1 MKPIRRSYAHRG
13 DGARRRQRIKRV
25 LMAMGFFVAVGLLVG
40 SRKAPVEEARAASRS
55 GFNFGLTADSRRL
68 RDELGE
74 AQGELEITRN
84 QLARATKIID
94 FSSKYDIPADLAGAI
109 YDIAMAEGIE
119 PDLGF
124 RLVKLESDFN
134 ERATSPVGA
143 IGLTQVMPATA
154 RYFVKGATR
163 EKLYDRDTNLRV
175 GFRYL
180 RSLIREYDGNL
191 KIALLVYN
199 RGPVAVEAALD
210 MGLDPAH
217 GYDRIVMKGYRG
229 RGTVD

>member
-1 MKPIRRSYAHRG
+1 
-13 DGARRRQRIKRV
+13 
-25 LMAMGFFVAVGLLVG
+25 MAMGFFAAVGLLAG
-40 SRKAPVEEARAASRS
+40 SRKAPVEEARAASHS
-55 GFNFGLTADSRRL
+55 GFDFAITADSRRL
-68 RDELGE
+68 RDQLGE
-74 AQGELEITRN
+74 AQGELEIARN

-109 YDIAMAEGIE
+109 HDIAMAEGIE

-154 RYFVKGATR
+154 RYFVKNATR

-180 RSLIREYDGNL
+180 RSLIREYNGDL

-210 MGLDPAH
+210 MGLDPAN

>member
-1 MKPIRRSYAHRG
+1 
-13 DGARRRQRIKRV
+13 
-25 LMAMGFFVAVGLLVG
+25 MGFFMAVGLLAG
-40 SRKAPVEEARAASRS
+40 SRKAPVEEARAASNS
-55 GFNFGLTADSRRL
+55 GFNFAITADSRRL

-74 AQGELEITRN
+74 AQGELEIARN
-84 QLARATKIID
+84 QLTRATTIID

-154 RYFVKGATR
+154 RYFVKSVTR

-180 RSLIREYDGNL
+180 RSLIREYNGDL

-210 MGLDPAH
+210 MGLDPAN

>member
-1 MKPIRRSYAHRG
+1 
-13 DGARRRQRIKRV
+13 
-25 LMAMGFFVAVGLLVG
+25 MAMGFFVAVGLLVG
-40 SRKAPVEEARAASRS
+40 SRKAPVEEARAESRS
-55 GFNFGLTADSRRL
+55 GFNFAITADSRRL

-180 RSLIREYDGNL
+180 RSLIREYKGDL

-210 MGLDPAH
+210 MGLDPAN

>member
-1 MKPIRRSYAHRG
+1 
-13 DGARRRQRIKRV
+13 
-25 LMAMGFFVAVGLLVG
+25 MGFFAAVGLLAG
-40 SRKAPVEEARAASRS
+40 SRSAPVGEARAASAS
-55 GFNFGLTADSRRL
+55 GFGFGISGESRRL
-68 RDELGE
+68 RDELGA
-74 AQGELEITRN
+74 AQGELELARN
-84 QLARATKIID
+84 QLARATKVIEY
-94 FSSKYDIPADLAGAI
+94 STKYRIPADLAGDI
-109 YDIAMAEGIE
+109 FDIAMAEGIE

-154 RYFVKGATR
+154 RYFVKNATR
-163 EKLYDRDTNLRV
+163 ERLYDRETNLRV

-180 RSLIREYDGNL
+180 RTLIREYKGDL

-210 MGLDPAH
+210 MGLDPAN

>member
-1 MKPIRRSYAHRG
+1 
-13 DGARRRQRIKRV
+13 
-25 LMAMGFFVAVGLLVG
+25 MAMGFFVAVGLLIG

-55 GFNFGLTADSRRL
+55 GFNFAITADSRRL
-68 RDELGE
+68 RDQLGE

-180 RSLIREYDGNL
+180 RSLIREYKGDL

-210 MGLDPAH
+210 MGLDPAN